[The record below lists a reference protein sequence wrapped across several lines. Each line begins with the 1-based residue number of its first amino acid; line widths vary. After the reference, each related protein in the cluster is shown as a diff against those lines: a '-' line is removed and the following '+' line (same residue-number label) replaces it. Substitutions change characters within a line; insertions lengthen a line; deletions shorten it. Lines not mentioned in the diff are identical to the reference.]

1 MANKKKTKKKSKG
14 LKKSASRK
22 GPAAATRLKSAAR
35 KKLAKK
41 TTSSKKP
48 AARKGISKKA
58 KKAKTATSTK
68 IAKTA
73 PVSRQKVR
81 NKNQGRRTPAFL
93 DDTSS
98 SRLGN
103 QAGDLQGLSNVES
116 ADSESVDELVEEGN
130 AFEAGIVSGVE
141 DAGER
146 GMREVRTREVP
157 EDDVPGEYLDE
168 D

>member
-1 MANKKKTKKKSKG
+1 MATKKKTKKKSSG
-14 LKKSASRK
+14 PKKSASRNK
-22 GPAAATRLKSAAR
+22 PAAAMRLKSGTR

-41 TTSSKKP
+41 TAASKKP
-48 AARKGISKKA
+48 APKKVTS
-58 KKAKTATSTK
+58 KKAKTATRTK

-73 PVSRQKVR
+73 PASRVKPR
-81 NKNQGRRTPAFL
+81 NMNRGRRAPAFL

-98 SRLGN
+98 SRLEN
-103 QAGDLQGLSNVES
+103 QAGDLQGLSDVES